1 MEKRSNLIF
10 LLVLA
15 LAFSA
20 LCLSLKNIEF
30 NGVADEGHYLAYAGY
45 LEANGIGSYKDLFWK
60 YTQNPDWW
68 IFASPL
74 RAGFF
79 ILSALWLKVLGHSF
93 FNLGFLSVAFY
104 LLFLAVNFYFSR
116 VYFGSNIALLF
127 TILLAFSPIEMAMA
141 RRALLESAVAFT
153 CSASIWLFWDYLQ
166 SRKRYKLLIFILAYA
181 AAILIKES
189 SVLLSVIFAGFL
201 IIGALYFK
209 LRVSLTEFIAACVLP
224 PVLFVLALVA
234 LGGVPYI
241 AYIAQIIIGSPG
253 SNTYAILFGQ
263 GPWFRY
269 LIDYFT
275 LSPWVMVL
283 SLGFIVHYFTL
294 KKKEGAVSYFIFVFL
309 AAFCLFNLFTKN
321 VRYVILLDMPLRL
334 FTLLMIKELCQRYLA
349 KAVFPAMTVCV
360 LLLAG
365 VDYLNFHSLF
375 VREAVY
381 DPVSFSLFK
390 ANHMIP

>member
-1 MEKRSNLIF
+1 MEKKSNLIF
-10 LLVLA
+10 FLLLA
-15 LAFSA
+15 LAFTA
-20 LCLSLKNIEF
+20 VCLSLKGIEF
-30 NGVADEGHYLAYAGY
+30 NGVADEGHYLGYASH

-74 RAGFF
+74 RAGFL
-79 ILSALWLKVLGHSF
+79 IISALWLKILGHSF
-93 FNLGFLSVAFY
+93 FNLACLSVFFY

-116 VYFGSNIALLF
+116 VYFGSNLALLF

-141 RRALLESAVAFT
+141 RRALLESAVALT

-166 SRKRYKLLIFILAYA
+166 RRKSYKLFIFALVYA

-189 SVLLSVIFAGFL
+189 SVLLSIVFAGFL
-201 IIGALYFK
+201 LIRALYFK
-209 LRVSLTEFIAACVLP
+209 LRVTLAEVIAICVLP
-224 PVLFVLALVA
+224 PVLFVLALIV
-234 LGGVPYI
+234 LGGGPYI
-241 AYIAQIIIGSPG
+241 AYISQIIICSP
-253 SNTYAILFGQ
+253 SNNAYALLFGR

-269 LIDYFT
+269 LIDFFA
-275 LSPWVMVL
+275 LSPLVMIL
-283 SLGFIVHYFTL
+283 SLGFITYYFTL
-294 KKKEGAVSYFIFVFL
+294 KKREGTVSYFIFVFL

-334 FTLLMIKELCQRYLA
+334 FTLLMIKELCQRYFP
-349 KAVFPAMTVCV
+349 KAVMPAMTVCV
-360 LLLAG
+360 LLLVSA
-365 VDYLNFHSLF
+365 DYLNFHSIF

>member
-1 MEKRSNLIF
+1 M
-10 LLVLA
+10 LVLV

-20 LCLSLKNIEF
+20 VCLSLKNIEF
-30 NGVADEGHYLAYAGY
+30 NGVADEGHYLAYAGH
-45 LEANGIGSYKDLFWK
+45 LEANGLSSYKELFWK

-79 ILSALWLKVLGHSF
+79 ILSALWLKILGHSF
-93 FNLGFLSVAFY
+93 FNLACLSVVFY

-116 VYFGSNIALLF
+116 VYFGSNLALLF
-127 TILLAFSPIEMAMA
+127 TILLASSPVEMAMA

-166 SRKRYKLLIFILAYA
+166 SRKSYKLLIFALAYTL
-181 AAILIKES
+181 AILIKES
-189 SVLLSVIFAGFL
+189 SLLLSVIFAGFL
-201 IIGALYFK
+201 IIGALRYK
-209 LRVSLTEFIAACVLP
+209 LKVSLTEFIAICLLP

-234 LGGVPYI
+234 LGGAPYI

-253 SNTYAILFGQ
+253 NNTYAILFGQ

-269 LIDYFT
+269 LIDFFAF
-275 LSPWVMVL
+275 SPWVMIL
-283 SLGFIVHYFTL
+283 SLGFIVYYFTL
-294 KKKEGAVSYFIFVFL
+294 KNREGIVSYFILVFL
-309 AAFCLFNLFTKN
+309 AIFCLFNLFTKN
-321 VRYVILLDMPLRL
+321 VRYVILLDVPLRL
-334 FTLLMIKELCQRYLA
+334 FTLFMIKELCQRYFP
-349 KAVFPAMTVCV
+349 KAVVPAMTVCV